1 MTMGRL
7 LREIGRGTGL
17 SSDLRNDA
25 SRFAS
30 LMRRKMDRRDVER
43 VAWLLWN
50 VSSARPT
57 HPRNESKRAI
67 GQPFSRAECNP
78 DARNSGNRTL

>member
-1 MTMGRL
+1 MSSVRIGPTGAMTVGRL
-7 LREIGRGTGL
+7 LRDIGRGRGM
-17 SSDLRNDA
+17 SPDLRNDA

-50 VSSARPT
+50 VSSARSYPYSQ
-57 HPRNESKRAI
+57 RK
-67 GQPFSRAECNP
+67 Q
-78 DARNSGNRTL
+78 ARYWATFLEGRM